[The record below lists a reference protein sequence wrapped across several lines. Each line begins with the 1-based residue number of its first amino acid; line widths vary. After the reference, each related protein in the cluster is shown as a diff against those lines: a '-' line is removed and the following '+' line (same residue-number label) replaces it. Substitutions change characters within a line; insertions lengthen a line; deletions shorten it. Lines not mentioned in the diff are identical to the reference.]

1 MKRPVTI
8 SLLLPLIGLLACG
21 PDASTIAEAA
31 QSGTFAVTQRSLNVG
46 TANYQF
52 TRTRDG
58 YNSSSLV
65 KVSMKGLEYALSKNE
80 QLTSS
85 EQLQHVQISATVNNQ
100 AVTVTAA
107 PDSAQLLLNMS
118 ANGKS
123 STARLASHAAAV
135 FLPDVD
141 PGALQTLLTLAAAHN
156 NRDVWA
162 IIPKGNG
169 AVLPVQLATYPD
181 ENGTLNGKSIT
192 VHHLVSTIGHDMT
205 DLFVGPQNQLL
216 QAELR
221 TEGLALIHEGFV
233 LTPPAKPLAPPSM
246 PSGPPQGQAGQQAAP
261 NGAAAGQ
268 QQYPQQQYAPQGQQ
282 QQYPQQYQQ
291 NQYPQQYPQQQYQ
304 QNQYQQQ
311 YPQQQYQQQQ

>member
-8 SLLLPLIGLLACG
+8 SLLLPLVGLLACG
-21 PDASTIAEAA
+21 PDTTSIAEAA

-65 KVSMKGLEYALSKNE
+65 KVSMKGLDYALSKTE
-80 QLTSS
+80 QLTSA
-85 EQLQHVQISATVNNQ
+85 EQLQHVQISATVNSQ

-107 PDSAQLLLNMS
+107 PDSAQMLLNMS
-118 ANGKS
+118 ADGKS
-123 STARLASHAAAV
+123 TTARLTSHAATV

-162 IIPKGNG
+162 IIPKGEG

-181 ENGTLNGKSIT
+181 EQGSLNGKSIT

-221 TEGLALIHEGFV
+221 TEGLALIHQGFL

-246 PSGPPQGQAGQQAAP
+246 PSGPPNGQQGHAGQQGAP
-261 NGAAAGQ
+261 NGGAG
-268 QQYPQQQYAPQGQQ
+268 QQYPQQQYPPQQYPAQGQQ

-291 NQYPQQYPQQQYQ
+291 NQYPQQ
-304 QNQYQQQ
+304 Q
-311 YPQQQYQQQQ
+311 YPQQQYPQNQYPQQQ

>member
-8 SLLLPLIGLLACG
+8 SLLLPLVGLLACG
-21 PDASTIAEAA
+21 PDTTSIAEAA

-65 KVSMKGLEYALSKNE
+65 KVSMKGLDYALSKTE
-80 QLTSS
+80 QLTSA
-85 EQLQHVQISATVNNQ
+85 EQLQHVQISATVNSQ

-107 PDSAQLLLNMS
+107 PDSAQMLLNMS
-118 ANGKS
+118 ADGKS
-123 STARLASHAAAV
+123 TTARLTSHAATV

-162 IIPKGNG
+162 IIPKGEG

-181 ENGTLNGKSIT
+181 EQGSLNGKSIT

-221 TEGLALIHEGFV
+221 TEGLALIHQGFL

-246 PSGPPQGQAGQQAAP
+246 PSGPPNGQQGQAGQQGVP
-261 NGAAAGQ
+261 NGGAG
-268 QQYPQQQYAPQGQQ
+268 QQYPQQQYPPQQYPAQGQQ

-291 NQYPQQYPQQQYQ
+291 NQYPQQ
-304 QNQYQQQ
+304 Q
-311 YPQQQYQQQQ
+311 YPQQQYPQNQYPQQQ

>member
-8 SLLLPLIGLLACG
+8 SLLLPLVGLLACG
-21 PDASTIAEAA
+21 PDTTSIAEAA

-65 KVSMKGLEYALSKNE
+65 KVSMKGLDYALSKTE
-80 QLTSS
+80 QLTSA
-85 EQLQHVQISATVNNQ
+85 EQLQHVQISATVNSQ

-107 PDSAQLLLNMS
+107 PDSAQMLLNMS
-118 ANGKS
+118 ADGKS
-123 STARLASHAAAV
+123 TTARLTSHAATV

-162 IIPKGNG
+162 IIPKGEG

-181 ENGTLNGKSIT
+181 EQGSLNGKSIT

-221 TEGLALIHEGFV
+221 TEGLALIHQGFL

-246 PSGPPQGQAGQQAAP
+246 PSMPPNGQQGQAGQQGVP
-261 NGAAAGQ
+261 NGAAGQ
-268 QQYPQQQYAPQGQQ
+268 QNPQQQYHPQQYPAQGQQ

-291 NQYPQQYPQQQYQ
+291 NQYPQQ
-304 QNQYQQQ
+304 Q
-311 YPQQQYQQQQ
+311 YPQQQYPQNQYPQQK

>member
-8 SLLLPLIGLLACG
+8 SLLLPLVGLLACG
-21 PDASTIAEAA
+21 PDTTSIAEAA

-65 KVSMKGLEYALSKNE
+65 KVSMKGLDYALSKTE
-80 QLTSS
+80 QLTSA
-85 EQLQHVQISATVNNQ
+85 EQLQHVQISATVNSQ

-107 PDSAQLLLNMS
+107 PDSAQMLLNMS
-118 ANGKS
+118 ADGKS
-123 STARLASHAAAV
+123 TTARLTSHAATV

-162 IIPKGNG
+162 IIPKGEG

-181 ENGTLNGKSIT
+181 EQGTLNGKSIP

-221 TEGLALIHEGFV
+221 TEGLALIHQGFL

-246 PSGPPQGQAGQQAAP
+246 PSGPPNGQQGQAGQQGVP
-261 NGAAAGQ
+261 NGAAGQQNPQ
-268 QQYPQQQYAPQGQQ
+268 QQYPPQQYPAQGQQ

-291 NQYPQQYPQQQYQ
+291 NQYPQQ
-304 QNQYQQQ
+304 Q
-311 YPQQQYQQQQ
+311 YPQQQYPQNQYPQQQ

>member
-8 SLLLPLIGLLACG
+8 SLLLPLVGLLACG
-21 PDASTIAEAA
+21 PDTTSIAEAA

-65 KVSMKGLEYALSKNE
+65 KVSMKGLDYALSKTE
-80 QLTSS
+80 QLTSA

-107 PDSAQLLLNMS
+107 PDSAQMLLNMS
-118 ANGKS
+118 ADGKS
-123 STARLASHAAAV
+123 TTARLTSHAATV

-162 IIPKGNG
+162 IIPKGEG

-181 ENGTLNGKSIT
+181 EQGSLNGKSIT

-221 TEGLALIHEGFV
+221 TEGLALIHQGFL

-246 PSGPPQGQAGQQAAP
+246 PSGPPNGQQGQAGQQGVP
-261 NGAAAGQ
+261 NGAAGQQNPQ
-268 QQYPQQQYAPQGQQ
+268 QQYPPQQYPAQGQQ

-291 NQYPQQYPQQQYQ
+291 NQYPQQ
-304 QNQYQQQ
+304 Q
-311 YPQQQYQQQQ
+311 YPQQQYPQNQYPQQQ

>member
-8 SLLLPLIGLLACG
+8 SLLLPLVGLLACG
-21 PDASTIAEAA
+21 PDTTSIAEAA

-65 KVSMKGLEYALSKNE
+65 KVSMKGLDYALSKTE
-80 QLTSS
+80 QLTSA
-85 EQLQHVQISATVNNQ
+85 EQLQHVQISATVNSQ

-107 PDSAQLLLNMS
+107 PDSAQMLLNMS
-118 ANGKS
+118 ADGKS
-123 STARLASHAAAV
+123 TTARLTSHAATV

-162 IIPKGNG
+162 IIPKGEG

-181 ENGTLNGKSIT
+181 EQGTLNGKSIP
-192 VHHLVSTIGHDMT
+192 VHHLVSTIGHYMT

-221 TEGLALIHEGFV
+221 TEGLALIHQGFL

-246 PSGPPQGQAGQQAAP
+246 PSGPPNGQQGQAGQQGAP
-261 NGAAAGQ
+261 NGGAGQQNPQ
-268 QQYPQQQYAPQGQQ
+268 QQYPPQQYPAQGQQ

-291 NQYPQQYPQQQYQ
+291 NQYPQQ
-304 QNQYQQQ
+304 Q
-311 YPQQQYQQQQ
+311 YPQQQYPQNQYPQQQ

>member
-1 MKRPVTI
+1 MKRSVTI
-8 SLLLPLIGLLACG
+8 SLLLPLVGLLACG
-21 PDASTIAEAA
+21 PDTASIAEAA

-65 KVSMKGLEYALSKNE
+65 KVSMKGLEYALSKTE
-80 QLTSS
+80 QLTSA
-85 EQLQHVQISATVNNQ
+85 EQLQHVQISATVNSQ

-107 PDSAQLLLNMS
+107 PDSAQLLLNIS
-118 ANGKS
+118 ADGKS
-123 STARLASHAAAV
+123 STARLTSHAATV

-162 IIPKGNG
+162 IIPKGEG

-181 ENGTLNGKSIT
+181 EQGTLNGKSIA

-221 TEGLALIHEGFV
+221 TEGLALIHQGFV
-233 LTPPAKPLAPPSM
+233 LTPPAKPLAPPNM
-246 PSGPPQGQAGQQAAP
+246 PTPPPTAQQGQAGQQSAP
-261 NGAAAGQ
+261 QGQ
-268 QQYPQQQYAPQGQQ
+268 QQYPPQQYPAQGQQ

-291 NQYPQQYPQQQYQ
+291 NQYPPQQYPQQQYQ
-304 QNQYQQQ
+304 QNQY
-311 YPQQQYQQQQ
+311 PQQQ

>member
-8 SLLLPLIGLLACG
+8 LTLLPLIGLLACG
-21 PDASTIAEAA
+21 PDSATIAEAA
-31 QSGTFAVTQRSLNVG
+31 QSGTFTITQRSLHVG

-58 YNSSSLV
+58 YTSTSIV
-65 KVSMKGLEYALSKNE
+65 HVSMKGLEYALSKSE
-80 QLTSS
+80 QLSS
-85 EQLQHVQISATVNNQ
+85 ASQLQHVDINATVNNQ

-123 STARLASHAAAV
+123 NTSRLASHQAAV

-141 PGALQTLLTLAAAHN
+141 PGAIQTMLTLAAAHN
-156 NRDVWA
+156 NRDLWA
-162 IIPKGNG
+162 IIPKGDG
-169 AVLPVQLATYPD
+169 AVLPIQLATYPD
-181 ENGTLNGKSIT
+181 EQGTLNGRSIV
-192 VHHLVSTIGHDMT
+192 VHHLVSTIGNDVT

-233 LTPPAKPLAPPSM
+233 LTPPAKPIAPPNM
-246 PSGPPQGQAGQQAAP
+246 PSGPPNAQQGQAGQQGAP
-261 NGAAAGQ
+261 SG
-268 QQYPQQQYAPQGQQ
+268 QQYPQQYAPQGQQ
-282 QQYPQQYQQ
+282 QQYPQQYPPQ
-291 NQYPQQYPQQQYQ
+291 NQQPYPQQQ
-304 QNQYQQQ
+304 
-311 YPQQQYQQQQ
+311 